1 MGIFLLFFGPFFFS
15 KIFFRRTSNPPKGL
29 PGSVEALEMDS
40 TNHHHVGGTMEQR
53 RNKLDIAIMSA
64 NPFNSDRLIRMY
76 SNVDIYVK
84 EGARFLFFLILLL
97 SAYTYRR
104 HVSDE
109 YVKSV
114 FMIHVGGTRYVTF
127 STDNIMKIHA
137 RITLTVEFIRG
148 YIFKC
153 LFYV

>member
-1 MGIFLLFFGPFFFS
+1 
-15 KIFFRRTSNPPKGL
+15 
-29 PGSVEALEMDS
+29 
-40 TNHHHVGGTMEQR
+40 
-53 RNKLDIAIMSA
+53 
-64 NPFNSDRLIRMY
+64 MY

-84 EGARFLFFLILLL
+84 EGARFLLFLILLL

-104 HVSDE
+104 NVSDE

-114 FMIHVGGTRYVTF
+114 FIIHVGGTRCVTS
-127 STDNIMKIHA
+127 STDNIMNIRA

-148 YIFKC
+148 YIFKF